1 MTSVIDDIVPKLRRA
16 IGDDYEKEQIY
27 TDIALAEYI
36 EDAISGIAIIYQ
48 HGYTLDR
55 ENHVIE
61 EEVPD
66 PEQILFAMKAKVDI
80 LDSQPDISYRTGAIS
95 VTRKSVG
102 KRDLQKKLD
111 DMISNL
117 MLLKSVGKSSTEFD
131 DHVSRF
137 KTVLYNNQ
145 LYNFDIT

>member
-1 MTSVIDDIVPKLRRA
+1 MTSIIDDIVPKLRRA
-16 IGDDYEKEQIY
+16 IGDTEDKQIY

-36 EDAISGIAIIYQ
+36 EDGIAGIGLRYD
-48 HGYTLDR
+48 HNYTVDR
-55 ENHVIE
+55 DNHEITE
-61 EEVPD
+61 DVPQ
-66 PEQILFAMKAKVDI
+66 PEQMLFAMKAKVDI

-117 MLLKSVGKSSTEFD
+117 LLLKSIGKSRNEFD
-131 DHVSRF
+131 TYIDRF
-137 KTVLYNNQ
+137 ETVLYNNK
-145 LYNFDIT
+145 LYDVSIY